1 VILWIPPS
9 VDVKLTFVAVVCNIV
24 VDILVVDILAVDM
37 FHRMDKTVVEDHSLD
52 IHRLELV
59 DHTTLC

>member
-1 VILWIPPS
+1 MILWIPPS

-24 VDILVVDILAVDM
+24 VGILAVDM

>member
-1 VILWIPPS
+1 MILWIPPS
-9 VDVKLTFVAVVCNIV
+9 VDVKLTFVAVVCNI
-24 VDILVVDILAVDM
+24 VVDILAVDM

>member
-9 VDVKLTFVAVVCNIV
+9 VDVKLTFVAVVCNI
-24 VDILVVDILAVDM
+24 VVDILAVDM